1 MVTRLID
8 VFKKLLE
15 INLMGRNSKF
25 MHFKMDIIGNSSF
38 RVMFELL
45 ENPKESELTNNNID
59 QELKFQRLT
68 FHSRSRKFT
77 RGLCKYSLNSRIVR
91 EMSCG
96 GNKTFSMNEME
107 MLANKSVFI
116 NKTGQ
121 LYSFKEYLVLKNEK
135 RLTVCKDYWP
145 RNCSHIL
152 K

>member
-1 MVTRLID
+1 
-8 VFKKLLE
+8 
-15 INLMGRNSKF
+15 
-25 MHFKMDIIGNSSF
+25 
-38 RVMFELL
+38 MFELL

-59 QELKFQRLT
+59 QELKFQSLT

-91 EMSCG
+91 EMVCG
-96 GNKTFSMNEME
+96 ENKTFSMNEME

-121 LYSFKEYLVLKNEK
+121 LDSFKEYLVLKNGK

-145 RNCSHIL
+145 GNCSYSYIEVKNESDWSIFENGSVYTHVNNKVWL
-152 K
+152 NYG